1 MPNDQRGVNGAPG
14 YAPSMKIQKAVM
26 CLLPHLPRRALS
38 ACAEQ
43 RCEFGW
49 PPPCISVA
57 PTIVNMWVKA
67 VP

>member
-1 MPNDQRGVNGAPG
+1 
-14 YAPSMKIQKAVM
+14 MKIQKAVM
-26 CLLPHLPRRALS
+26 CLSPHLPRRALF
-38 ACAEQ
+38 AWAEQ
-43 RCEFGW
+43 RREFGW